1 MFGGEANSVVVDDD
15 YSLNENLQLSS
26 LYTVEWYKMC
36 VSDNMGFYN
45 CIWVITWD
53 FTTVFEW

>member
-26 LYTVEWYKMC
+26 LYTVE
-36 VSDNMGFYN
+36 
-45 CIWVITWD
+45 
-53 FTTVFEW
+53 